1 LKNKTLNLGIGIWV
15 LAIGLVLSVAWAAKV
30 GEKAP
35 AFKAKDT
42 YGKTRKLSD
51 CSGKFVV
58 LEWSNPHCPFVQS
71 LYKGKMQRLQQ
82 VWGKKGVAWFTVLS
96 TSPTRDS
103 YLKPKAVNEYAKRNG
118 AFLEA
123 SLMDPTGVI
132 GRAYGAKTTPHL
144 FIINPQGVLIYN
156 GAVDNAPLEDE
167 VSDRTQDGKSYVN
180 YVEEALREAMSGR
193 EVTLKTTPPY
203 GCNVQY
209 K

>member
-1 LKNKTLNLGIGIWV
+1 VKRFLDSMGIRV
-15 LAIGLVLSVAWAAKV
+15 LAVCLALSVAWAAKV

-51 CSGKFVV
+51 YSGKFIV

-71 LYKGKMQRLQQ
+71 QYKGKMQRLQQ
-82 VWGKKGVAWFTVLS
+82 VWGKKGIAWFTVLS
-96 TSPTRDS
+96 TAPTRDS
-103 YLKPKAVNEYAKRNG
+103 YVKPKDVNEYVKRNG
-118 AFLEA
+118 AFLAA
-123 SLMDPTGVI
+123 SLMDPLGVI

-144 FIINPQGVLIYN
+144 FIISPDGVLLYN

-167 VSDRTQDGKSYVN
+167 TSDRNKEKKPYVN

-193 EVTLKTTPPY
+193 EITMKTTPPY